1 MEEHRR
7 FQRVKLVRPIDGRI
21 GFVGIQVVDVSRVG
35 LQVRHEGTLPEKGA
49 ACVAAFDWNGTSV
62 RLECSVAW
70 TAIHRAARTAGEKTV
85 YSTGLRIDS
94 TDAKVTSQW
103 YRVFESIARGHEAPT
118 APRPGAK
125 SLASEFV
132 VCELV
137 GGEWRQRRTTVKEQ
151 PVHGFT
157 VSASEDTVQV
167 QRLCAAYLAADAETR
182 KLIRSLSALSISG
195 GGGA

>member
-7 FQRVKLVRPIDGRI
+7 FQRVKLLRPIDGR
-21 GFVGIQVVDVSRVG
+21 VGVAGVQIVDVSRVG

-49 ACVAAFDWNGTSV
+49 ACIAMFEWNGTAI

-70 TAIHRAARTAGEKTV
+70 TALHRAARSADEKTI
-85 YSTGLRIDS
+85 YSTGLRIEPADEKS
-94 TDAKVTSQW
+94 TSQW
-103 YRVFESIARGHEAPT
+103 YRLFEAIARGHEAPS

-137 GGEWRQRRTTVKEQ
+137 GSEWRQRRTSVKEQ
-151 PVHGFT
+151 PAHGFT
-157 VSASEDTVQV
+157 VSASEDAVQV

-195 GGGA
+195 GTN